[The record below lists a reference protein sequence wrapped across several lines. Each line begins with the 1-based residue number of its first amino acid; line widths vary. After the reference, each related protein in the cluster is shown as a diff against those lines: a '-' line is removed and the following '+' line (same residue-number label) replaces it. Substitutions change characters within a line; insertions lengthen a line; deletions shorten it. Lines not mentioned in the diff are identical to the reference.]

1 MKEES
6 LLHQASIVHL
16 LASGIIAIVGI
27 YEAAFK
33 SRTSNVDEMP
43 MCKYTTNF
51 NHPEKCMMDK
61 LASSIFPLLIP
72 LSDLAIHASS
82 RMCDG
87 DHDKTVKTITAKL
100 NKIISKGFKDKLEE
114 FSKLIQ
120 KNIPL
125 DSLVSGDVYIPRD
138 PDILS
143 KFGIPDAENILRV
156 STKPQDSG
164 AEIVTCPVSAI
175 QGITFLEE
183 PKDAKG
189 KGAKAFKACKLKD
202 ISFTEKAHL
211 VLWFHGGGLTLGSAR
226 DDFALTR
233 ALYLTKWQ
241 LRHNQ
246 DKSLAPPIIFMSV
259 EYRLAPLNPFPS
271 AIIDGL
277 SASSFLA
284 ERCSTYSLHVA
295 GCSAGGNLAAVVGL
309 ESHRKYPGKF
319 KSIVVDI
326 PMLEPTTATESHRLN
341 SKSSGICPVDW
352 VRWCWSAYLQLEEL
366 NGSRKRIDFSSEAS
380 MIDALDNSIW
390 SKFMNSK
397 AWRLVSPACDLPD
410 LSNDEESPTIVV
422 MTATADPLHDA
433 GVDFFKR
440 VEARSKKCVHI
451 ESKGS
456 HVLSNIFD
464 KPAAKRLTEEWSKLL
479 LD

>member
-1 MKEES
+1 M
-6 LLHQASIVHL
+6 HL

-326 PMLEPTTATESHRLN
+326 PMLEPLA
-341 SKSSGICPVDW
+341 
-352 VRWCWSAYLQLEEL
+352 
-366 NGSRKRIDFSSEAS
+366 
-380 MIDALDNSIW
+380 
-390 SKFMNSK
+390 
-397 AWRLVSPACDLPD
+397 
-410 LSNDEESPTIVV
+410 
-422 MTATADPLHDA
+422 
-433 GVDFFKR
+433 
-440 VEARSKKCVHI
+440 
-451 ESKGS
+451 
-456 HVLSNIFD
+456 
-464 KPAAKRLTEEWSKLL
+464 
-479 LD
+479 